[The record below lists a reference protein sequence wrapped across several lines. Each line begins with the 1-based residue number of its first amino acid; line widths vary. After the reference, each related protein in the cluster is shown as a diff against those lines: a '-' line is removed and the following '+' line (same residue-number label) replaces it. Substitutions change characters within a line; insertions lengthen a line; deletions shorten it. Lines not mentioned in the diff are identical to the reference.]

1 MGNNAARPFV
11 RALMVRLVPI
21 VSSRPWLVALAARV
35 FARAPWLKHL
45 VRHFVSTPPA
55 SQVLPSDMTPL
66 QAGVLSDLQ
75 EALQRVH
82 GAQR

>member
-1 MGNNAARPFV
+1 
-11 RALMVRLVPI
+11 
-21 VSSRPWLVALAARV
+21 
-35 FARAPWLKHL
+35 